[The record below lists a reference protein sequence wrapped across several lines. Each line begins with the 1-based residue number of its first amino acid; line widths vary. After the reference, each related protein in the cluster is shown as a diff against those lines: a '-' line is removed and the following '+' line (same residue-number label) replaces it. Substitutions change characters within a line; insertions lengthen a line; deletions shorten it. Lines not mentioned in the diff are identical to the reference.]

1 MATTHSKAHSKT
13 HSNISWRVNFK
24 RWFHQWGSPRFFFEK
39 TSAWLPYLIGIAIS
53 LLLVGL
59 GWGLFWAPPDYQ
71 QGHSFRLIYLHVP
84 AASVAMSIY
93 AWMAM
98 FSVVSLVWK
107 IKLAD
112 IWAQSCVV
120 SGVLFTFI
128 ALLTGA
134 FWGKPTWGTW
144 WQWDARLTSMLV
156 LEFLFIGVMLLRA
169 AMDDRE
175 AANKAAALLAVVGV
189 INLPIIKY
197 SVNWWNTLHQGATFK
212 LTEKPPMPA
221 EMWMPLL
228 IALLGTYCLFAVF
241 WLVETRLLI
250 MQREAKSQWLQRWI
264 SLRYAPRS
272 QQLANEAKD

>member
-1 MATTHSKAHSKT
+1 MSATD
-13 HSNISWRVNFK
+13 SNTRWRVDFK

-39 TSAWLPYLIGIAIS
+39 TTAWLPALTVIAIG
-53 LLLVGL
+53 LLLIGL

-71 QGHSFRLIYLHVP
+71 QGNSFRLIYLHVP
-84 AASVAMSIY
+84 SASVALSIY

-98 FSVVSLVWK
+98 LSFVSLVWK

-112 IWAQSCVV
+112 IGAQSCIIP
-120 SGVLFTFI
+120 GILFTFI
-128 ALLTGA
+128 ALMTGA
-134 FWGKPTWGTW
+134 FWGKPTWGAW

-175 AANKAAALLAVVGV
+175 AANKAAALLAVVGI

-197 SVNWWNTLHQGATFK
+197 SVNWWHTLHQGATFT

-228 IALLGTYCLFAVF
+228 VALLGVYCLFAVF
-241 WLVETRLLI
+241 WLLEARILI

-264 SLRYAPRS
+264 AQRYPVNMPLFMND
-272 QQLANEAKD
+272 QKDKN

>member
-1 MATTHSKAHSKT
+1 MSIPDSSKT
-13 HSNISWRVNFK
+13 WRVDFK

-39 TSAWLPYLIGIAIS
+39 TTAWLAYLIVIAIG

-71 QGHSFRLIYLHVP
+71 QGNSFRLIYLHVP

-98 FSVVSLVWK
+98 FSLVSLVWK

-112 IWAQSCVV
+112 IWAHSCVI
-120 SGVLFTFI
+120 SGVMFTFI
-128 ALLTGA
+128 ALMTGA

-197 SVNWWNTLHQGATFK
+197 SVNWWNTLHQGETFK
-212 LTEKPPMPA
+212 LTEKPAMPA

-228 IALLGTYCLFAVF
+228 VALLGAYCLFAVF
-241 WLVETRLLI
+241 WLLEARILI
-250 MQREAKSQWLQRWI
+250 MQREGKSQWLQRWI
-264 SLRYAPRS
+264 SQRYAPYI
-272 QQLANEAKD
+272 QVNNEKDAN